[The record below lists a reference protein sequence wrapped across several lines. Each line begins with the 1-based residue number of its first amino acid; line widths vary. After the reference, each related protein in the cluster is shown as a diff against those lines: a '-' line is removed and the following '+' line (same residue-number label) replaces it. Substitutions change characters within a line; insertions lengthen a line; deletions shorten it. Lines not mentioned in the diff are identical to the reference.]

1 MPSQLDLDG
10 IRLLPTGSSI
20 TLHTASGDF
29 DFSRVGMPNEVKTQ
43 KGDDAISLSENWTV
57 AFMTAVGVP
66 EDCISFSW
74 SCDGFKRYM
83 VHVVFIPLISL
94 SDERRDELVPDY
106 AQVCHVCGAPCD
118 DPEDIVFAD
127 GYAQNCIVCRRGDL
141 CDRCKVRVRG
151 SFKCYFCLTEEEF
164 VQAQEDYPLES
175 LRLRLLVPPWPRP
188 NDDYLSFCQS
198 FWQDRAASERA
209 AIRANLLRPLPGA

>member
-1 MPSQLDLDG
+1 MPFQLRLDINDDG
-10 IRLLPTGSSI
+10 VLWLLPGSSI
-20 TLHTASGDF
+20 TLHTLSGDF
-29 DFSRVGMPNEVKTQ
+29 DFARCGLPKGVRTQ
-43 KGDDAISLSENWTV
+43 PGDDAISLSENWTV

-106 AQVCHVCGAPCD
+106 DQVCDVCGAPCD
-118 DPEDIVFAD
+118 DAEDIVFAD
-127 GYAQNCIVCRRGDL
+127 GFAQNCIMCRCSYL

-188 NDDYLSFCQS
+188 NDDYSS